1 MRLLPD
7 APCRYRRP
15 RQRRLTQPI
24 AERCRQCIIGLH
36 RISRATPAAKACLP
50 KIARVL
56 LRHHF
61 RREYEIC
68 NHATS
73 EVTRY
78 TQHIMLRDAKDAR
91 RTTLKRNSRLS
102 LALHT
107 LSHMAGNPEKMRT
120 SADIADHAG
129 TNPVVVRRVLGRLR
143 EAGLLTS
150 EKGHAG
156 GWQLARAPEAITL
169 ADVYLAL
176 DERLV
181 ASDENADAPACSVE
195 HALHKRVS
203 SVLEDVERSLVQK
216 LGETSIS
223 EVRGN

>member
-1 MRLLPD
+1 M
-7 APCRYRRP
+7 
-15 RQRRLTQPI
+15 
-24 AERCRQCIIGLH
+24 
-36 RISRATPAAKACLP
+36 
-50 KIARVL
+50 
-56 LRHHF
+56 
-61 RREYEIC
+61 
-68 NHATS
+68 
-73 EVTRY
+73 
-78 TQHIMLRDAKDAR
+78 
-91 RTTLKRNSRLS
+91 KRNSRLS

-107 LSHMAGNPEKMRT
+107 LSHMAGDPQKTRT

-156 GWQLARAPEAITL
+156 GWRLARVPEAITL

-181 ASDENADAPACSVE
+181 ASGENDDAPACLVE

-203 SVLEDVERSLVQK
+203 SVLEDIEQSLVQK

-223 EVRGN
+223 EVRGTS

>member
-1 MRLLPD
+1 M
-7 APCRYRRP
+7 
-15 RQRRLTQPI
+15 
-24 AERCRQCIIGLH
+24 
-36 RISRATPAAKACLP
+36 
-50 KIARVL
+50 
-56 LRHHF
+56 
-61 RREYEIC
+61 
-68 NHATS
+68 
-73 EVTRY
+73 
-78 TQHIMLRDAKDAR
+78 
-91 RTTLKRNSRLS
+91 KRNSRLS

-107 LSHMAGNPEKMRT
+107 LSHMAGEPNRTRT

-129 TNPVVVRRVLGRLR
+129 TNPVVVRRVLGKLR

-156 GWQLARAPEAITL
+156 GWRLARKPQDISL

-181 ASDENADAPACSVE
+181 ASNESSEATACSVE

-203 SVLEDVERSLVQK
+203 VVLEEVELSLIRK

-223 EVRGN
+223 EMRGA

>member
-1 MRLLPD
+1 M
-7 APCRYRRP
+7 
-15 RQRRLTQPI
+15 
-24 AERCRQCIIGLH
+24 
-36 RISRATPAAKACLP
+36 
-50 KIARVL
+50 
-56 LRHHF
+56 
-61 RREYEIC
+61 
-68 NHATS
+68 
-73 EVTRY
+73 
-78 TQHIMLRDAKDAR
+78 
-91 RTTLKRNSRLS
+91 KRNSRLS

-107 LSHMAGNPEKMRT
+107 LSHMAGEPDRMRT

-129 TNPVVVRRVLGRLR
+129 TNPVVVRRVLGKLR

-156 GWQLARAPEAITL
+156 GWRLARKPQSISL

-181 ASDENADAPACSVE
+181 ASDEISDAPACSVE

-203 SVLEDVERSLVQK
+203 GVLEEIEQSLVRK

-223 EVRGN
+223 EVRGA